1 MTQARPHP
9 REEARLAALQS
20 YGILDTEADPSFD
33 TVTALAARICAAKI
47 ALVSLVD
54 KERQW
59 FKSRKGMEE
68 EETGRDVA
76 LCAHAILL
84 DEPLVVP
91 DTHADPRFA
100 DNPLCTEGP
109 VRFYAGVQL
118 VGSENLPL
126 GTLCVI
132 DPSPR
137 PEGLGE
143 EQMDE
148 LKLLAAQT
156 VRLMEL
162 QRQAS
167 RQAIALRESVHRTKN
182 VLAVAG
188 AIAARTLSGERT
200 TEEAKNILLGRFR
213 SLGHAQGHL
222 LAASDQGASLQD
234 LVATQMLAFFP
245 EEDDRLSIDGPP
257 ATISG
262 EAAEAI
268 GLALHELAT
277 NATKYGALSV
287 RTGRVEIGWKKS
299 QDGLLMSW
307 REEGG
312 PAPKPKPGRAGFGSS
327 VVGPM
332 CGQKIGGPAVL
343 TLPPSGAV
351 WTAQIAEHHLR
362 SPILE

>member
-1 MTQARPHP
+1 MTEARPHP
-9 REEARLAALQS
+9 QEAARLAALQS
-20 YGILDTEADPSFD
+20 YGILDTEADPAFD
-33 TVTALAARICAAKI
+33 TITALAARICGTSI

-54 KERQW
+54 RERQW
-59 FKSRKGMEE
+59 FKSRKGLGEP
-68 EETGRDVA
+68 ETGRDVA

-84 DEPLVVP
+84 DEPLVIP
-91 DTHADPRFA
+91 DTLADPRFR

-109 VRFYAGVQL
+109 VRFYTGIPL

-132 DPSPR
+132 DPEPR

-143 EQMDE
+143 EQLEE
-148 LKLLAAQT
+148 LKLLAHQT

-162 QRQAS
+162 QRQAA
-167 RQAIALRESVHRTKN
+167 RQATALQESVHRTKN
-182 VLAVAG
+182 VLAVAS
-188 AIAARTLSGERT
+188 AIATRTLSGERSL
-200 TEEAKNILLGRFR
+200 EEAKSVLIGRFQ

-222 LAASDQGASLQD
+222 LAASDRGASLHD
-234 LVATQMLAFFP
+234 LIASQMLAFFP
-245 EEDDRLSIDGPP
+245 EEDDRLSIEGP
-257 ATISG
+257 AVTISG

-268 GLALHELAT
+268 GLALHELST

-287 RTGRVEIGWKKS
+287 RTGTVTIGWHKNAE
-299 QDGLLMSW
+299 GLLLTW

-312 PAPKPKPGRAGFGSS
+312 PSPSPSPGRRGFGSS

-343 TLPPSGAV
+343 TLPPTGAV

-362 SPILE
+362 SPILG